1 MPTFIPGIRRHD
13 LFIQTADMSRI
24 FFISLL
30 FFASAF
36 FTAAQAQDTDSSRQR
51 LKVFI
56 DCRDARCDMVFIKT
70 EITVIDYLVDR
81 LAADVHILINSFS
94 TGGGGNRY
102 TILFLGQNRFARF
115 ADTLTYFEKA
125 NTTDAESRELLVKHL
140 QLGLV
145 PYIIKTG
152 MLGGIQISMKPDSAA
167 VLKEPLNTTTKDP
180 WNYWMFTVNADG
192 NVNGERQYRS
202 YGGNFNVTASRVTE
216 AMKLGLNL
224 YGSSSRST
232 FIFET
237 DSTRDKFIARNSNYG
252 VQQYYVKSINDHWS
266 AGYEVIF
273 NNNTFSNFKRQLY
286 FRAAAEYNIFPYQDI
301 NNRYLAISYSIVTR
315 LNRYYDTTIY
325 YKLRESLLAH
335 MVRINL
341 LLNKKWGTISSGL
354 AYHNFFHDWKLN
366 SLTMNV
372 YVNVRITG
380 GLSFYISSSAGIV
393 HDQVNLAK
401 AGASDLEVLSRIRQ
415 LKSSY
420 YYQNRVGVSYR
431 FGSKL
436 NNFVNPRFDGG

>member
-1 MPTFIPGIRRHD
+1 
-13 LFIQTADMSRI
+13 MSRI
-24 FFISLL
+24 FFSCFL

-36 FTAAQAQDTDSSRQR
+36 FSAAKAQDTDSSRQR

-102 TILFLGQNRFARF
+102 TILFLGQNRFAHL
-115 ADTLTYFEKA
+115 ADTILYFEKA
-125 NTTDAESRELLVKHL
+125 NTTDVESRELLVRHL

-145 PYIIKTG
+145 PYITKTG
-152 MLGGIQISMKPDSAA
+152 VLGGVVISMKPDSAS
-167 VLKEPLNTTTKDP
+167 VLKDPVNNNAKDP

-202 YGGNFNVTASRVTE
+202 YGGNFNVSAGRVTD
-216 AMKLGLNL
+216 AMKTGLIL
-224 YGSSSRST
+224 YGSSNRST

-237 DSTRDKFIARNSNYG
+237 DSTSEKFIANNSNYG
-252 VQQYYVKSINDHWS
+252 VQQYYVKSINNHWS

-273 NNNTFSNFKRQLY
+273 NNNTFSNFKWQWY
-286 FRAAAEYNIFPYQDI
+286 IRAAAEYNIFPYQDV
-301 NNRYLAISYSIVTR
+301 NNRYLAISYGIISR
-315 LNRYYDTTIY
+315 FNRYYDTTIY
-325 YKLRESLLAH
+325 NKLRETLFAH
-335 MVRINL
+335 TVRINL
-341 LLNKKWGTISSGL
+341 LLNKKWGSVSSGL

-366 SLTMNV
+366 SFTMNIS
-372 YVNVRITG
+372 VNVRITG
-380 GLSFYISSSAGIV
+380 GLSFYIASNAGIV
-393 HDQVNLAK
+393 HDQINLAK
-401 AGASDLEVLSRIRQ
+401 AGATDLEVLSRIRQ

-420 YYQNRVGVSYR
+420 YYQNRVGISYR

-436 NNFVNPRFDGG
+436 NNFVNPRFEGG